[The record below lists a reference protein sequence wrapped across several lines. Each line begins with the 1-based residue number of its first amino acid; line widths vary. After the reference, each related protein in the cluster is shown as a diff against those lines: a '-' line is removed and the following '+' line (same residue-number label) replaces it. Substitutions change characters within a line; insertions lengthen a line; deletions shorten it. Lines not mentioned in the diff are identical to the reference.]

1 MATHSSILIWQ
12 IPWTEE
18 TGGLHGVTESD
29 MTEYTHTHTHVHT
42 DLKMA
47 WIDESANSIVHS
59 KY

>member
-29 MTEYTHTHTHVHT
+29 MTEYTHTHTRTHRLE
-42 DLKMA
+42 DGL
-47 WIDESANSIVHS
+47 D
-59 KY
+59 